1 MKKCILWSSI
11 EGFCLIFFF
20 GGGSNVI
27 LGCLQLAMS
36 TRADLEL
43 PDLSSSASQVP
54 REQAPVTLAGITEL
68 IKRGKS
74 HIYSKLMG
82 LEDMLSGISLMQI
95 PHALSCMETGKQ
107 STSGSPE
114 LSACPKAW
122 KREMGGSGQRIWSL
136 TYTEQVLVV
145 CTAPT
150 VSNILLNTLK

>member
-1 MKKCILWSSI
+1 M
-11 EGFCLIFFF
+11 IFL
-20 GGGSNVI
+20 GGSNVI

-82 LEDMLSGISLMQI
+82 PEDMLSGISLMQI

-107 STSGSPE
+107 STTWKPRVQC
-114 LSACPKAW
+114 LSQGLEAGKWEAVA
-122 KREMGGSGQRIWSL
+122 KGYEVSL
-136 TYTEQVLVV
+136 TQNKSWRS
-145 CTAPT
+145 
-150 VSNILLNTLK
+150 VSTYN